1 MAKLAGKGKISCF
14 FLRADACDGHETYWA
29 NTDML
34 RGGEQAGY
42 LGLFTV
48 VAAIVAVTESV
59 RFAVMGSTSYILS
72 AQIRGVLEGRTHLV
86 TLSTLEKGR

>member
-1 MAKLAGKGKISCF
+1 
-14 FLRADACDGHETYWA
+14 
-29 NTDML
+29 ML

-59 RFAVMGSTSYILS
+59 RFAVMGVKL
-72 AQIRGVLEGRTHLV
+72 
-86 TLSTLEKGR
+86 